1 MVMLAHQ
8 HGNLLNSSE
17 LGRSLGLS
25 YHTINDYLDILEGH
39 YLIRR
44 VPPYHFNIKKRI
56 VKSPKIYIRDT
67 GILHYFLGIANERNL
82 LESPKR
88 GNSFEGLVIEQMVS
102 LEKLNHVGTQ
112 FYFYRTYA
120 GAEIDLILDRGNE
133 RIGIEIKCSAS
144 ATPRDW
150 TNLKDAIDQKIID
163 RGYLVNFA
171 QRNYDVAETIR
182 VISIEKLLSSSVSG
196 FDGVLLK

>member
-25 YHTINDYLDILEGH
+25 YHTINDYMDILEGH

-44 VPPYHFNIKKRI
+44 VSPYYFNIKKRV

-67 GILHYFLGIANERNL
+67 GILHYLLGIANERNL

-88 GNSFEGLVIEQMVS
+88 GNSFEGLVIEQIVS
-102 LEKLNHVGTQ
+102 LEKLNHVETQ

-120 GAEIDLILDRGNE
+120 GA
-133 RIGIEIKCSAS
+133 
-144 ATPRDW
+144 
-150 TNLKDAIDQKIID
+150 
-163 RGYLVNFA
+163 
-171 QRNYDVAETIR
+171 
-182 VISIEKLLSSSVSG
+182 
-196 FDGVLLK
+196 